1 MSRDACRVRWSGV
14 AINATNRVHQCVF
27 YPLSYWIHGGAA
39 GDEYIWLFPTS
50 AAMLDHPTRHAPPHM
65 SCGRRWRTGRA
76 SGPYSSRRPRGWSA
90 LILYGRYGLIGR
102 LSVSPIQIVWGF
114 PPYVLYGQTSAYF
127 QKWTG
132 GGKTTLILKRK
143 AQYWAFRSAP
153 LGDTNN
159 KQTKILVNFS
169 IEEISRQGPSL
180 DKDQCG
186 PRQIAHAFRPF
197 YMGPAGDFFSTGL

>member
-1 MSRDACRVRWSGV
+1 MRWSGV

-132 GGKTTLILKRK
+132 GGKTTLIYSTIPGTV
-143 AQYWAFRSAP
+143 QYGYGCGYRVHYITRVPATVPYRTEA
-153 LGDTNN
+153 
-159 KQTKILVNFS
+159 
-169 IEEISRQGPSL
+169 EEAGTLARRHGTTGIYGSTSL
-180 DKDQCG
+180 ALLYCL
-186 PRQIAHAFRPF
+186 
-197 YMGPAGDFFSTGL
+197 YNV

>member
-1 MSRDACRVRWSGV
+1 
-14 AINATNRVHQCVF
+14 
-27 YPLSYWIHGGAA
+27 
-39 GDEYIWLFPTS
+39 
-50 AAMLDHPTRHAPPHM
+50 MLDHPTRHAPPHM

-132 GGKTTLILKRK
+132 GGKTTLISVLRT
-143 AQYWAFRSAP
+143 QEIRRHVPFLNWNP
-153 LGDTNN
+153 H
-159 KQTKILVNFS
+159 TK
-169 IEEISRQGPSL
+169 
-180 DKDQCG
+180 
-186 PRQIAHAFRPF
+186 
-197 YMGPAGDFFSTGL
+197 YMGPDPHTKSMTHTNCVEFARFLQKCHTKCMGVTQNVLSPHKTHDIFY

>member
-1 MSRDACRVRWSGV
+1 M

-132 GGKTTLILKRK
+132 GGKTTQQESTCLTPRSVPE
-143 AQYWAFRSAP
+143 RSAGLLLAREVRKTSLRAAAKWP
-153 LGDTNN
+153 KRLCLSSAPVL
-159 KQTKILVNFS
+159 KVN
-169 IEEISRQGPSL
+169 L
-180 DKDQCG
+180 K
-186 PRQIAHAFRPF
+186 
-197 YMGPAGDFFSTGL
+197 

>member
-1 MSRDACRVRWSGV
+1 MRWSGV

-132 GGKTTLILKRK
+132 GGKTTLIKMSGRK
-143 AQYWAFRSAP
+143 VWSTIIGF
-153 LGDTNN
+153 
-159 KQTKILVNFS
+159 F
-169 IEEISRQGPSL
+169 
-180 DKDQCG
+180 
-186 PRQIAHAFRPF
+186 PF
-197 YMGPAGDFFSTGL
+197 LEVAEAG

>member
-114 PPYVLYGQTSAYF
+114 PPYVLWREVLGWSYRLDSALF
-127 QKWTG
+127 M
-132 GGKTTLILKRK
+132 TL
-143 AQYWAFRSAP
+143 FNS
-153 LGDTNN
+153 
-159 KQTKILVNFS
+159 
-169 IEEISRQGPSL
+169 SR
-180 DKDQCG
+180 
-186 PRQIAHAFRPF
+186 PR
-197 YMGPAGDFFSTGL
+197 DFFLFHRRAVFPGFTALLIAKLST

>member
-1 MSRDACRVRWSGV
+1 MRWSGV

-132 GGKTTLILKRK
+132 GGKTTLIYELPLSGSGTRV
-143 AQYWAFRSAP
+143 QYCTVPGYWE
-153 LGDTNN
+153 N
-159 KQTKILVNFS
+159 
-169 IEEISRQGPSL
+169 
-180 DKDQCG
+180 
-186 PRQIAHAFRPF
+186 
-197 YMGPAGDFFSTGL
+197 

>member
-1 MSRDACRVRWSGV
+1 MAENHIQFVWERPKADQYDRTSHTKYMRTTTGAGGKKYGPIGHLRRHSTPWEVSGDACRVRWSGV

-27 YPLSYWIHGGAA
+27 FPLSYWIHGGAA

-50 AAMLDHPTRHAPPHM
+50 AAMLDHSTRHAPPHR

-76 SGPYSSRRPRGWSA
+76 SGPYFFPLAWGWSA
-90 LILYGRYGLIGR
+90 CILYGRYGHIGR

-132 GGKTTLILKRK
+132 GGKTTLITI
-143 AQYWAFRSAP
+143 P
-153 LGDTNN
+153 E
-159 KQTKILVNFS
+159 TKTSFFVLV
-169 IEEISRQGPSL
+169 L
-180 DKDQCG
+180 
-186 PRQIAHAFRPF
+186 AVF
-197 YMGPAGDFFSTGL
+197 Y

>member
-1 MSRDACRVRWSGV
+1 M

-114 PPYVLYGQTSAYF
+114 PPYVLYGQRSVYF

-132 GGKTTLILKRK
+132 GGKTTLLCVCSRRLWTLPKFIFKIVQL
-143 AQYWAFRSAP
+143 S
-153 LGDTNN
+153 
-159 KQTKILVNFS
+159 TKVVLLVNIFC
-169 IEEISRQGPSL
+169 QKL
-180 DKDQCG
+180 QKN
-186 PRQIAHAFRPF
+186 
-197 YMGPAGDFFSTGL
+197 YK

>member
-1 MSRDACRVRWSGV
+1 M

-132 GGKTTLILKRK
+132 GGKTTLISDVFYVDFYFATGRK
-143 AQYWAFRSAP
+143 RSALP
-153 LGDTNN
+153 GRLSGQWPVAVVPAAEKRIAGRRMANFRWGAGAAPRPWMRYIAVPRGDR
-159 KQTKILVNFS
+159 KSVV
-169 IEEISRQGPSL
+169 
-180 DKDQCG
+180 
-186 PRQIAHAFRPF
+186 
-197 YMGPAGDFFSTGL
+197 

>member
-1 MSRDACRVRWSGV
+1 M

-132 GGKTTLILKRK
+132 GGKTTLILYEGSKAKRK
-143 AQYWAFRSAP
+143 KVAQQKLFK
-153 LGDTNN
+153 L
-159 KQTKILVNFS
+159 F
-169 IEEISRQGPSL
+169 
-180 DKDQCG
+180 QCLRG
-186 PRQIAHAFRPF
+186 RPPQHSSVYKLCYNLIQIVW
-197 YMGPAGDFFSTGL
+197 